1 MENTVIKKE
10 GEAKPYFQLPTRK
23 TSVMN
28 NIPPPSTF
36 TESFKSASSS
46 TTVTESNEF
55 AGNKG
60 FFDKFAKG
68 AVNNMPSPSNFTES
82 FKSGISSTTSTDFKE
97 LSGNKAFFDKFA
109 KGGVETTSSLT
120 QDPPINQAKI

>member
-36 TESFKSASSS
+36 TESFKS
-46 TTVTESNEF
+46 
-55 AGNKG
+55 GC
-60 FFDKFAKG
+60 
-68 AVNNMPSPSNFTES
+68 
-82 FKSGISSTTSTDFKE
+82 SSTTSTDFKE

-120 QDPPINQAKI
+120 QDPVINQAKV